1 MPAYTYSALEEQWD
15 GIDMKKFLK
24 KIFGLDEME
33 KSIAEAQAKI
43 EETERLRSEALAR
56 AEEALAKEEE
66 AKLTPKER
74 ATRKKEPWVAVLDT
88 KVNKDNVRNGFF
100 ELDWNEYFI
109 LQLKQSGYGLDG
121 DLDEEIVDRWF
132 RDLAR
137 NMLTEEGLDPNRGAG
152 FIDVKKISPNKSEI
166 S

>member
-1 MPAYTYSALEEQWD
+1 MYLVLAEQWD
-15 GIDMKKFLK
+15 GINMKKLIR
-24 KIFGLDEME
+24 KIFGIEEME
-33 KSIAEAQAKI
+33 KAIAEAQAKI
-43 EETERLRSEALAR
+43 EETEKLRTEALAR
-56 AEEALAKEEE
+56 AEEALAREEE

-74 ATRKKEPWVAVLDT
+74 ATKKKEPWVAVLDT
-88 KVNKDNVRNGFF
+88 HVNKDNIRNGFF

-109 LQLKQSGYGLDG
+109 EELKKSGYGFDG

-137 NMLTEEGLDPNRGAG
+137 NMLADEGLDPNRGAG
-152 FIDVKKISPNKSEI
+152 FIDVRKISADKSEV